1 MPRDLCQKDE
11 QFDGTAHILAV
22 ALNAGPAD
30 LQHIQHPDDV
40 DQHRVLEQDD
50 EMTHDYRNPVEDGLG
65 RETSI
70 MDGVETQRPQ
80 PHRP

>member
-1 MPRDLCQKDE
+1 
-11 QFDGTAHILAV
+11 
-22 ALNAGPAD
+22 
-30 LQHIQHPDDV
+30 
-40 DQHRVLEQDD
+40 
-50 EMTHDYRNPVEDGLG
+50 MTHDDRNRGEDGLG